1 MLKSCS
7 VLLFQNR
14 NICFWENHAKVS
26 SFFHPWK
33 KNMEISTSWWNAYFP
48 PFSVVNSIFPQ
59 LPKNWTSG
67 TCMPMPP
74 SRWGRPSQCSS
85 KQIWSKEASASM
97 SQALG
102 RRLFCCGW
110 LPSGFYSPKKRMGKL
125 ETHHFWWVNR
135 RTFDWAMFNSYVN
148 VCQRPFGGG
157 LDLVNGS
164 KKQWYMEYPLLYR
177 GLCWLYV
184 YNVC

>member
-26 SFFHPWK
+26 SFLHPWK
-33 KNMEISTSWWNAYFP
+33 KTMEISTSWWNAYFP
-48 PFSVVNSIFPQ
+48 LFSVVNSIYPQ

-97 SQALG
+97 VTGPWTTTFSVVVGYPLV
-102 RRLFCCGW
+102 F
-110 LPSGFYSPKKRMGKL
+110 SPKKRMGKPPFL
-125 ETHHFWWVNR
+125 MGKSTNFLWPCSI
-135 RTFDWAMFNSYVN
+135 AML

-164 KKQWYMEYPLLYR
+164 KKTMIYGISPIIYGIVLVI
-177 GLCWLYV
+177 CI
-184 YNVC
+184 